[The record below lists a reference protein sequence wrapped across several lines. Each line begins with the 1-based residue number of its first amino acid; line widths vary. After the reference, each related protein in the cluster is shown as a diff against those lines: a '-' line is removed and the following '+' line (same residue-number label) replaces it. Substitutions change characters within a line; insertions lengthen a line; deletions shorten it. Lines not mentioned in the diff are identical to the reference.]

1 MSPFSNDTQKI
12 KIDHAFKG
20 NRYFNTGMIS
30 QMSIILLKSPW
41 MVLFHF
47 FLFLSQG
54 KSLFIL
60 RENILS
66 SVAVQLNKENISAK
80 MQQM

>member
-1 MSPFSNDTQKI
+1 M
-12 KIDHAFKG
+12 
-20 NRYFNTGMIS
+20 
-30 QMSIILLKSPW
+30 
-41 MVLFHF
+41 LFHF
-47 FLFLSQG
+47 FSFLSQE

-80 MQQM
+80 MQQMWLHKAKEKPIIRSLPWKQPNYMCKAVRAKLQISIC